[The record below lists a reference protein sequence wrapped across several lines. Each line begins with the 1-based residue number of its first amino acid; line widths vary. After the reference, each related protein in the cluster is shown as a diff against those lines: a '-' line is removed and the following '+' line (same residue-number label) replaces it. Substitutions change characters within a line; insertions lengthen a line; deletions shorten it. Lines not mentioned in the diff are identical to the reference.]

1 MGLLGGPDDVFAPRG
16 PARRR
21 LGTVLGSLLGA
32 LLGAMAAALLLH
44 WAAPWLAAGTALRA
58 GVIALGA
65 AAGAWWLGRP
75 ARAATPAPRRSSD
88 TPGTPGAP

>member
-21 LGTVLGSLLGA
+21 LGTVLGGLLGA

-75 ARAATPAPRRSSD
+75 ARAAARADLRAPD
-88 TPGTPGAP
+88 MPGTP